1 MLTGLSPELVIAAE
15 ADVPR
20 DEGETHANSSY
31 PIA

>member
-20 DEGETHANSSY
+20 EAHANSPY